1 MKPILTHDLIFPK
14 PHHGL
19 IHPALLFCKMQT
31 RYVAMRVITELFRL
45 NVTSQSLKLISLCAF
60 IIPVEG
66 ATELRKEAPP
76 AGCVNICQPAAR
88 HSWLFAQPCRIRA
101 TCRFSAEPIRAACRI
116 SANCTMSAI
125 IPNARFSDAP
135 MTASPIPFLTL
146 SIAPFPH
153 VCHRAVQGN
162 AKDGL

>member
-1 MKPILTHDLIFPK
+1 MKPILTHNLIFPI

-19 IHPALLFCKMQT
+19 IQPALLFCKMQT

-45 NVTSQSLKLISLCAF
+45 NVTSQSLKLISSCAF

-66 ATELRKEAPP
+66 ATEQRNEAPP
-76 AGCVNICQPAAR
+76 SGCVNVCQPAAR

-101 TCRFSAEPIRAACRI
+101 TCRF

-162 AKDGL
+162 SKGGL